1 LLTSR
6 YLHHDLVKLI
16 LSNVVSDYMG
26 NYDVII
32 LAGGLATR
40 LRPLSYSRPKPLLP
54 ILDKEIIDWIMESIT
69 KIPLN
74 RVFISIRYM
83 GDLIREHMER
93 VWVDFKDKLVFVT
106 EDKPLGDAGPISL
119 INDIYEL
126 TDTFLVI
133 YGDIFSNIDSKEL
146 INFHEKVGGI
156 ATITLTRVEDVSR
169 YGVAQLDENNKI
181 INFIEKPKQYVGSN
195 LINAGFYVFTKEVIK
210 LIPRN
215 PSGQVKLAVDVIPK
229 LLRLGEVYGYIHNGL
244 WFDIGT
250 PEDYLKAN
258 FKVLMER
265 CINNNGCINTDLP
278 SSITLQPP
286 IYLGPGV
293 TVGSNA
299 EIGPNVIIH
308 SNTRIGN
315 TVRIINSLVFERSS
329 LCDGA
334 YISGS
339 IIGSNTYVGKW
350 VRIEDGAVIGD
361 GVYIKDS
368 VYIAKN
374 TKIGPYREIMESIY
388 RDGEIIP

>member
-69 KIPLN
+69 K
-74 RVFISIRYM
+74 
-83 GDLIREHMER
+83 
-93 VWVDFKDKLVFVT
+93 
-106 EDKPLGDAGPISL
+106 
-119 INDIYEL
+119 
-126 TDTFLVI
+126 
-133 YGDIFSNIDSKEL
+133 
-146 INFHEKVGGI
+146 
-156 ATITLTRVEDVSR
+156 DVSR

-265 CINNNGCINTDLP
+265 CINNNDCINTDLP

-308 SNTRIGN
+308 SNTKIGN
-315 TVRIINSLVFERSS
+315 TVRIMNSLVFERSS
-329 LCDGA
+329 LCDGV

-388 RDGEIIP
+388 RDGEVIP